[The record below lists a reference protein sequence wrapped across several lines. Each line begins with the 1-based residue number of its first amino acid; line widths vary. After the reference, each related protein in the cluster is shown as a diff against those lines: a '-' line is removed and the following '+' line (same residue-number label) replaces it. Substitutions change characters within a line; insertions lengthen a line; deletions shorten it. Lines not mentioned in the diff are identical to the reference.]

1 MYNILVVECYDY
13 LADTFRAALSNN
25 ENYNV
30 VVVES
35 GYTALEAVDL
45 KRFHLIII
53 ENDLPYLS
61 GVKTARNLRK
71 KLTYDISPFIVVTP
85 SLSRETVEDYF
96 GSGVADF
103 LTVPLRVPT
112 IQNVV
117 KNVLDTWKSDAD
129 NIKSFD
135 KMQKKMLT
143 R

>member
-13 LADTFRAALSNN
+13 LADTFRNALSNN
-25 ENYNV
+25 EDYNV
-30 VVVES
+30 VIVES

-61 GVKTARNLRK
+61 GVKTARNLRR
-71 KLTYDISPFIVVTP
+71 KLSYDVSPFVVVTP
-85 SLSRETVEDYF
+85 SLNRETVEDYF
-96 GSGVADF
+96 SSGIADF
-103 LTVPLRVPT
+103 LTVPLRIAT

-117 KNVLDTWKSDAD
+117 KKVLTTWKSAAD

-135 KMQKKMLT
+135 KMQKKLL